1 MSMKEVVT
9 NINSY
14 ISSDPGVL
22 TYLQGPLYTN
32 SALREGAPHWA
43 IRGAAAIALLFKV
56 GAIALALLAVILLS
70 YLGIMMS
77 WGLAFGL
84 PWTLAYFYFIWI
96 CPSHQLSMGI
106 RKLKPYRMIWWM
118 ATTGVHCILLGLVC
132 TSYISFSEDFLHVER
147 RSLVKPLVFLS
158 LVLGVLLIF
167 EVIVIYA
174 FVLVWLEKAR
184 LEQETAAFATSIR
197 NGRRLSSLPP
207 SYSDVVPGDEGDGG
221 GEVDSDKDNISLPP
235 RYEDLFLPS
244 TPTDKLSSLNKTEDK
259 QC

>member
-147 RSLVKPLVFLS
+147 RSLVK
-158 LVLGVLLIF
+158 
-167 EVIVIYA
+167 
-174 FVLVWLEKAR
+174 
-184 LEQETAAFATSIR
+184 
-197 NGRRLSSLPP
+197 
-207 SYSDVVPGDEGDGG
+207 
-221 GEVDSDKDNISLPP
+221 
-235 RYEDLFLPS
+235 
-244 TPTDKLSSLNKTEDK
+244 
-259 QC
+259 